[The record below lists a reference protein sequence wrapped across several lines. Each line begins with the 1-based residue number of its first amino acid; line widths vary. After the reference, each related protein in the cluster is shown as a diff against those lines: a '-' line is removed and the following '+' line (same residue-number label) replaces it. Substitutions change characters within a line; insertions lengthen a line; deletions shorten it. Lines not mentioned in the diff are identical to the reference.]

1 MRKSRSKKGSNA
13 AGTRVADNEAETVC
27 RMRGTICVSGE
38 ESRVRIDGTGDKGWE
53 GERPDEE

>member
-1 MRKSRSKKGSNA
+1 M
-13 AGTRVADNEAETVC
+13 ADNEAETVC